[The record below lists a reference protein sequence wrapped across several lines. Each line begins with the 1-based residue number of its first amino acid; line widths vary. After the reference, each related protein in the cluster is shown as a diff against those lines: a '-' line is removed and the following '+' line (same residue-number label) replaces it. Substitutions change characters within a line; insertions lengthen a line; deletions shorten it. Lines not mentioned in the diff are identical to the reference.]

1 MSLVPDDFDFRNPDY
16 TEVFRRRLGLL
27 NKLRADRQ
35 MLAAFR
41 VHYRHSPAD
50 FINDWGVTYD
60 PRNIDVGLP
69 AIVPFVLFPRQREC
83 VQDIY
88 ASWIARK
95 PLLIEKSRDVGLSW
109 LVIGFGVSMCLFHRG
124 FSVGYGSRK
133 EEYVD
138 SATKPRALLWKA
150 RAFLRHLPKEFRGGW
165 NEARDSAHMRIVIPE
180 NESFIGGEAGDN
192 IGRGDRTSAY
202 FVDEAAHLERAKLV
216 EASLSATTNCRIDLS
231 SVNGMG
237 TAFAEKRH
245 SGRIKVFIFDWRD
258 DPRKDDAWYAQQQ
271 LDLDPITIAQEI
283 DRNYNAAVENIII
296 PGEWVASAIDAHIK
310 LKIKP
315 TGAKTAA
322 LDVADEGKDKN
333 AFAGRH
339 GIVLRDLMQWSG
351 KGSDPFETTER
362 AFLECDKGEYLGFD
376 YDADGLGSSVRGDA
390 RVINL
395 KRAAK
400 IDVRPWRGSGE
411 IVDPTG
417 PIPAVSTEKLT
428 AEERRNASARTNE
441 DFFANPKAQGW
452 WSLRLRF
459 LRTHRAVQEGA
470 QFDPDEMISLSS
482 DLAELTALRAELS
495 RPTWD
500 TNGAGKVI
508 VDKAPDGVPSPNL
521 ADAVM
526 MCYAPKPRRRG
537 GFLTR

>member
-1 MSLVPDDFDFRNPDY
+1 MSLVPDDFDFRSPDY
-16 TEVFRRRLGLL
+16 TEVFRRRLALL
-27 NKLRADRQ
+27 GRLRTDRELLRA
-35 MLAAFR
+35 FK
-41 VHYRHSPAD
+41 VHYRHNPAD

-60 PRNIDVGLP
+60 PRNIDAGLP
-69 AIVPFVLFPRQREC
+69 AIVPFVLFPKQREC

-95 PLLIEKSRDVGLSW
+95 PMLIEKSRDVGLSW

-150 RAFLRHLPKEFRGGW
+150 RAFLRHLPTEFRGGW

-237 TAFAEKRH
+237 NVFAEKRH

-258 DPRKDDAWYAQQQ
+258 DPRKDDAWYAQQKI
-271 LDLDPITIAQEI
+271 DLDPITIAQEI
-283 DRNYNAAVENIII
+283 DRNYSAAVENIII
-296 PGEWVASAIDAHIK
+296 PGEWVISAIDADKK
-310 LKIKP
+310 LGFAA
-315 TGAKTAA
+315 TGAKASA
-322 LDVADEGKDKN
+322 LDVADEGTDKCSH
-333 AFAGRH
+333 AGRH
-339 GIVLRDLMQWSG
+339 GVVLKHLQQWRG
-351 KGSDPFETTER
+351 EGSDIFGTVAK
-362 AFLECDKGEYLGFD
+362 AFVLCDEGGYSEMD
-376 YDADGLGSSVRGDA
+376 YDADGLGAGVRGDA
-390 RVINL
+390 RVLNEN
-395 KRAAK
+395 RAAK
-400 IDVRPWRGSGE
+400 IAVIPWRGSGE
-411 IVDPTG
+411 VVGPTAA
-417 PIPAVSTEKLT
+417 IPSVSTDKLSPD
-428 AEERRNASARTNE
+428 ERRAASMRTNE
-441 DFFANPKAQGW
+441 DFFANAKAQGW

-459 LRTHRAVQEGA
+459 LRTHRAVTEGA
-470 QFDPDEMISLSS
+470 KFDHDEMISLSG
-482 DLAELTALRAELS
+482 DLAELRALQAELS
-495 RPTWD
+495 RPTWK
-500 TNGAGKVI
+500 TNGAGKI
-508 VDKAPDGVPSPNL
+508 LIDKAPDGVPSPNL